1 MAKKTLQ
8 AAVDAAQTDDTVI
21 ALPGYYDE
29 GFALEGG
36 YTNRV
41 LITKKITLK
50 SKEKW
55 GAHIVGAFDTAAKQY
70 HSNEFRGTYE
80 ITALLGTINTMDGKF
95 YTHLH
100 MTAADETGRAVG
112 GHLNRAVISAT
123 CEMIVTLI
131 PGTVDR
137 AFSEQVG
144 LNLFKF

>member
-1 MAKKTLQ
+1 MEYRRFESTYVVRLDPGEEILEQIKVFAEKEGVRLASVQ
-8 AAVDAAQTDDTVI
+8 AIGAVNEFT
-21 ALPGYYDE
+21 
-29 GFALEGG
+29 
-36 YTNRV
+36 
-41 LITKKITLK
+41 
-50 SKEKW
+50 
-55 GAHIVGAFDTAAKQY
+55 VGAFDTAAKQY
-70 HSNEFRGTYE
+70 HANEFRGTYE

-95 YTHLH
+95 YAHLH